1 MISAL
6 IEEIVSD
13 LWWQI
18 PLAIGFLV
26 AYAVGWMLID
36 RTRSFFGL
44 PPLGSRRRS
53 GAASHPGPR
62 SNGCPETR
70 EASS

>member
-44 PPLGSRRRS
+44 PPLGRHNRGS
-53 GAASHPGPR
+53 
-62 SNGCPETR
+62 
-70 EASS
+70 